1 MQLLFVRATFYSLL
15 PYLLLGIGCYLL
27 PAMQS
32 WLGRNHELL
41 SQLPYLLFMLTAL
54 MSFHF
59 NRNRVF
65 FCLLQLTV
73 LYLLLGAMSGGW
85 QQHQTLLLVLAAG
98 ILIPLNLCLVCLF
111 HDRSLVSM
119 QSYGLI
125 ALLLVEVGG
134 LFWLLAG
141 HNPPYLQTILEF
153 SGRLAPVPG
162 INLPPLVLIAAG
174 TAAIILLVR
183 LTVFTTPINNSLLA
197 MLVVV
202 CVALNSYTDEGLLI
216 LLFSLGGLILLISL
230 VQDSYNMAYRD
241 ELTGLKGR
249 RALNDY
255 LARLGRRYVIAMV
268 DVDFFKKFNDNY
280 GHDVGDQVLK
290 MVAAQLIRTTG
301 GAHAYRFGGEEFTL
315 VFPRKQMQQVRP
327 HLDAVREM
335 ILAYPL
341 VIRSKARP
349 EQIKLGK
356 KQRASNGEMVNTHV
370 AVSIGMAERNA
381 DLKTPAE
388 VIKAA
393 DLALY
398 KAKRNGR
405 NRVECY

>member
-1 MQLLFVRATFYSLL
+1 MQ
-15 PYLLLGIGCYLL
+15 P
-27 PAMQS
+27 
-32 WLGRNHELL
+32 WLERNHELL

-65 FCLLQLTV
+65 FCLLQLTA

-85 QQHQTLLLVLAAG
+85 QQSQVPLLVLATG
-98 ILIPLNLCLVCLF
+98 ILIPLNLCLVSLF

-119 QSYGLI
+119 QNYGLVT
-125 ALLLVEVGG
+125 LLLVEIGG
-134 LFWLLAG
+134 LFWLLPG
-141 HNPPYLQTILEF
+141 HNPLYLQSVLEF
-153 SGRLAPVPG
+153 SGQLTPVPG
-162 INLPPLVLIAAG
+162 INLPPLVLIVVGA
-174 TAAIILLVR
+174 AAIILLVR
-183 LTVFTTPINNSLLA
+183 LTVFSTPINNSLLA

-202 CVALNSYTDEGLLI
+202 CLALNSYAVDGLLI
-216 LLFSLGGLILLISL
+216 LLFSLAGLILLIGL

-255 LARLGRRYVIAMV
+255 LARLGRRYAIAMV

-290 MVAAQLIRTTG
+290 MVAAQLTRTTG

-327 HLDAVREM
+327 HLEAVREM

-349 EQIKLGK
+349 EEVKQGK
-356 KQRASNGEMVNTHV
+356 KQRENKGAMANIHV
-370 AVSIGMAERNA
+370 AVSIGVAERNA
-381 DLKTPAE
+381 DLKTPAD

>member
-1 MQLLFVRATFYSLL
+1 MQLLFVRATFYNLL
-15 PYLLLGIGCYLL
+15 PYLLLAIGCYLL

-32 WLGRNHELL
+32 WLGRNQELL

-59 NRNRVF
+59 NRSRVF
-65 FCLLQLTV
+65 FCLLQLAV
-73 LYLLLGAMSGGW
+73 LYLLLEAMSGGW
-85 QQHQTLLLVLAAG
+85 QQTQTLLLVLAAG
-98 ILIPLNLCLVCLF
+98 ILIPLNLCLVSLF

-119 QSYGLI
+119 QNYGLI
-125 ALLLVEVGG
+125 ALLLVEVGA

-141 HNPPYLQTILEF
+141 HSPLYLQGMLEL
-153 SGRLAPVPG
+153 SDRLTPVPG

-183 LTVFTTPINNSLLA
+183 LMVFTTPINNSLLA
-197 MLVVV
+197 LLVVV
-202 CVALNSYTDEGLLI
+202 CLALNSYAVEGLLI
-216 LLFSLGGLILLISL
+216 LLFSLAGLILLIGL

-290 MVAAQLIRTTG
+290 MVAAQLMRTTG

-315 VFPRKQMQQVRP
+315 VFPRKQMRQVRP
-327 HLDAVREM
+327 HLEAVRGM

-341 VIRSKARP
+341 VIRSKERP
-349 EQIKLGK
+349 QEVKLGK
-356 KQRASNGEMVNTHV
+356 KQRASSGKMVNTHV

-381 DLKTPAE
+381 DLKTPAD